1 MSTAFASDLYN
12 KIVSFLKLVYKN
24 KNELSGTSMAFTTMI
39 CRFKK
44 SHCLLKSSV
53 PLPQFLCPIPGNFK
67 RRFKRSPN
75 DSGEMFNF
83 FDDWYVYLVSIQ
95 TVSVRG
101 TSQRFATNFLPVK
114 IIWNRKNIIII
125 WARITSRKV
134 SLLRRCRVCITQ
146 IIVSM
151 DYWFSENSQL

>member
-1 MSTAFASDLYN
+1 MSAGIGLHLVRIIEKCSEIQNDDL
-12 KIVSFLKLVYKN
+12 
-24 KNELSGTSMAFTTMI
+24 MMMI

-53 PLPQFLCPIPGNFK
+53 PLPQFLCPIAGNFK

-95 TVSVRG
+95 TASVRG
-101 TSQRFATNFLPVK
+101 ASQRFATNFLPVK

-146 IIVSM
+146 IIMSM
-151 DYWFSENSQL
+151 DYCDCLRIHSYNK